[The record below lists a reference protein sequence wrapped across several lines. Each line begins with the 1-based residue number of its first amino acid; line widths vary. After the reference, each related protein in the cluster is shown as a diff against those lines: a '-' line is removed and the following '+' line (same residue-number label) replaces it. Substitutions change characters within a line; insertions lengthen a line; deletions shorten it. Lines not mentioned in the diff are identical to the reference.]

1 MKDFIAFFGE
11 FIVVIAVAGMLL
23 AMAPDGSQKKYI
35 HFAISLSVLSALIG
49 PMLSVVSELPEIL
62 ENAEF
67 SVEVEQTDLE
77 GNLEDAV
84 IEASKRNMETSIA
97 SMLSQKFEI
106 PEEKLHVSVVM
117 NTDDTANIE
126 IISVNVSAQDTTYIE
141 REEMRKYLTEI
152 LMDHCKVDIS
162 DGER

>member
-84 IEASKRNMETSIA
+84 IAASKRNMETSIA

-106 PEEKLHVSVVM
+106 PEEKLHVSVVL

-141 REEMRKYLTEI
+141 REEMRKYLTGI

-162 DGER
+162 D

>member
-84 IEASKRNMETSIA
+84 IAASKRNMETSIA

-106 PEEKLHVSVVM
+106 PEEKLHVSVVL

-126 IISVNVSAQDTTYIE
+126 IISVNVSAKDTTYIE

-162 DGER
+162 D

>member
-84 IEASKRNMETSIA
+84 IAASKRNMETSIA

-106 PEEKLHVSVVM
+106 PEEKLHVSVVL

-162 DGER
+162 D

>member
-84 IEASKRNMETSIA
+84 IAASKRNMETSIA

-106 PEEKLHVSVVM
+106 PEEKLHVSVVL

-141 REEMRKYLTEI
+141 REEMRKYLTGI

>member
-84 IEASKRNMETSIA
+84 IAASKRNMETSIA

-106 PEEKLHVSVVM
+106 PEEKLHVSVVL

-126 IISVNVSAQDTTYIE
+126 IISVNVSAQDTMYIE

>member
-84 IEASKRNMETSIA
+84 IAASKRNMETSIA

-106 PEEKLHVSVVM
+106 PEEKLHVSVVL

-152 LMDHCKVDIS
+152 LMDHCRVDIS

>member
-84 IEASKRNMETSIA
+84 IAASKRNMETSIA

-106 PEEKLHVSVVM
+106 PEEKLHVSVVL

-126 IISVNVSAQDTTYIE
+126 IISVNVSEQDTTYIE

-152 LMDHCKVDIS
+152 LMDHCKGDIS
-162 DGER
+162 D

>member
-77 GNLEDAV
+77 RNLEDAV
-84 IEASKRNMETSIA
+84 IAASKRNMETSIA

-106 PEEKLHVSVVM
+106 PEEKLHVSVVL

-162 DGER
+162 D

>member
-62 ENAEF
+62 KNAEF

-84 IEASKRNMETSIA
+84 IAASKRNMETSIA

-106 PEEKLHVSVVM
+106 PEEKLHVSVVL

-152 LMDHCKVDIS
+152 LMDHCRVDIS

>member
-1 MKDFIAFFGE
+1 M
-11 FIVVIAVAGMLL
+11 IAVAGMLL

-84 IEASKRNMETSIA
+84 IAASKRNMETSIA
-97 SMLSQKFEI
+97 SLLSQKFEI
-106 PEEKLHVSVVM
+106 PEEKLHVSVVL

-162 DGER
+162 D

>member
-84 IEASKRNMETSIA
+84 IAASKRNMETSIA

-106 PEEKLHVSVVM
+106 PEEKLHVSVVL

>member
-84 IEASKRNMETSIA
+84 IAASKRNMETSIA

-106 PEEKLHVSVVM
+106 PEEKLHVSVVL

-152 LMDHCKVDIS
+152 LMDHCRVDIS
-162 DGER
+162 D

>member
-84 IEASKRNMETSIA
+84 IAASKRNMETSIA

-106 PEEKLHVSVVM
+106 PEEKLHVSVAL

-162 DGER
+162 D

>member
-84 IEASKRNMETSIA
+84 IAASKRNMETSIA

-106 PEEKLHVSVVM
+106 PEEKLHVSVVL

-126 IISVNVSAQDTTYIE
+126 IISVNVSAKDTTYIE

>member
-84 IEASKRNMETSIA
+84 IAASKRNMETSIA
-97 SMLSQKFEI
+97 YMLSQKFEI
-106 PEEKLHVSVVM
+106 PEEKLHVSVVL

>member
-23 AMAPDGSQKKYI
+23 AMAPEGSQKKYI
-35 HFAISLSVLSALIG
+35 HFAISLSVLSALLG
-49 PMLSVVSELPEIL
+49 PMLSVVSELPQIL

-77 GNLEDAV
+77 ENLEDAV
-84 IEASKRNMETSIA
+84 IAASKKNMETSIA

-106 PEEKLHVSVVM
+106 PEEKLHVSVVL

-152 LMDHCKVDIS
+152 LMDHCRVDIS
-162 DGER
+162 D

>member
-1 MKDFIAFFGE
+1 
-11 FIVVIAVAGMLL
+11 
-23 AMAPDGSQKKYI
+23 
-35 HFAISLSVLSALIG
+35 
-49 PMLSVVSELPEIL
+49 MLSVVSELPEIL

-77 GNLEDAV
+77 ENLEDAV
-84 IEASKRNMETSIA
+84 IAASKRNMETSIA

-106 PEEKLHVSVVM
+106 PEEKLHVSVVL

-152 LMDHCKVDIS
+152 LMDHCRVDIS
-162 DGER
+162 D

>member
-23 AMAPDGSQKKYI
+23 ALAPDGSQKKYI

-84 IEASKRNMETSIA
+84 IAASKRNMETSIA

-106 PEEKLHVSVVM
+106 PEEKLHVSVVL

-152 LMDHCKVDIS
+152 LMDHCRVDIS
-162 DGER
+162 D

>member
-84 IEASKRNMETSIA
+84 IAASKRNMETSIA
-97 SMLSQKFEI
+97 SMLTQKFEI
-106 PEEKLHVSVVM
+106 PEEKLHVSVVL

-162 DGER
+162 D